1 MGHGKTECDA
11 SGVPSIQTMPL
22 NTALITA
29 SECGINTIASA
40 ISDMQTISTLSP
52 TIVHELI
59 ERKEYY
65 SSEQVHKKY
74 KKDLGQIL
82 FLEKEFANLPR
93 SIQVTLPMEK

>member
-1 MGHGKTECDA
+1 
-11 SGVPSIQTMPL
+11 MPL

-29 SECGINTIASA
+29 SECGIDIALTA
-40 ISDMQTISTLSP
+40 VSDMQTISTLSP

-65 SSEQVHKKY
+65 SSEQVYKKY
-74 KKDLGQIL
+74 KKDSGRIL

-93 SIQVTLPMEK
+93 SIQVTLPTEK